1 MIEYIRGDDMNNWQ
15 LTFKRWLNE
24 NRRLSE
30 RSLGHY
36 AGAIK
41 SIMSW
46 VGMDISDITSK
57 EKYKEFEQAALKNAT
72 FILRDSTGNNMYSV
86 ALRHFGEFIAAEIP
100 EESIIYPEV
109 VSGVQLVEG
118 GKKQITINAYE
129 RNPYARKK
137 CIEYFGA
144 KCVVCGFDF
153 AKVYG
158 DDFSGII
165 HVHHIKPLSE
175 ISDEYI
181 IDPIRD
187 LVPVCPNCH
196 LVIHSKPDGVYTI
209 EEVKQLMLKAK
220 Q

>member
-46 VGMDISDITSK
+46 VGMDISDIASK
-57 EKYKEFEQAALKNAT
+57 EKYKEFEQAALKNST

-144 KCVVCGFDF
+144 KCVICGFDF

-209 EEVKQLMLKAK
+209 EEIKQLMLKAK